1 MADWRERADYNW
13 QDKSTKKGARYYEGE
28 PEVIPPKADP
38 VFDYAVKQCEK
49 SWREDR
55 EAGSVMWMLRL
66 AVTLHGNYDKVADH
80 TPSHAER
87 LDWLKGRVGALVR
100 DADPAEVLGEPRVR
114 ELVMTF
120 YGEAG
125 INRLIERTKAQRLAA

>member
-1 MADWRERADYNW
+1 MADWRDRADYNW

-28 PEVIPPKADP
+28 PEVIPPKPDP
-38 VFDYAVKQCEK
+38 EFDYAVKQCEK
-49 SWREDR
+49 HWQQDH
-55 EAGSVMWMLRL
+55 GYGTPMWKLRL
-66 AVTLHGNYDKVADH
+66 AVTLMGNYDRTADH

-100 DADPAEVLGEPRVR
+100 EADAAQVLGEPRVR

-125 INRLIERTKAQRLAA
+125 INRLIARTQTQQVAA